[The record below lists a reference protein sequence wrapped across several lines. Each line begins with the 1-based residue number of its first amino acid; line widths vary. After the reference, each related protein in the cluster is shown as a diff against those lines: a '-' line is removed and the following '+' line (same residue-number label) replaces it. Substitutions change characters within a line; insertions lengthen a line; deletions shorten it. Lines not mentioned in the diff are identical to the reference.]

1 MPSRDFCTF
10 TPKRPNVQAVFEI
23 DPEILH
29 TCSMCP
35 CQAFHEKKIAGNV
48 RSLKTQLSQ
57 KKAKT
62 QISGRKKKK
71 CRKRLGRAGAHETRV
86 QNFRAYLSKT
96 AWTLDSE
103 GIWGYMPN
111 QPVAR

>member
-29 TCSMCP
+29 TCSMCL

-57 KKAKT
+57 KKTKT
-62 QISGRKKKK
+62 QISGRKKKNVVK
-71 CRKRLGRAGAHETRV
+71 GSAGQGHMKRVCKILGPISQKRRGH
-86 QNFRAYLSKT
+86 
-96 AWTLDSE
+96 WTLKEFGDICRTSL
-103 GIWGYMPN
+103 
-111 QPVAR
+111 